1 MKIAVMGFGTV
12 GSGVVEI
19 IDSKSSLL
27 ASRCSEDT
35 LEVKYILEVRDFS
48 GTAYASR
55 IVNDIETVVNDEEI
69 GIVVETMGGVHPA
82 FEFVMKCLNAGK
94 SVVTSNKALV
104 ADKGCEL
111 FEAARKNNVAFMFEA
126 AVGGGIPI
134 IRTLFSSLSSN
145 EISEFAGILNGTTNF
160 ILTKMIKDNM
170 SFKQALAL
178 AQENGYAEKDPT
190 ADIEGLDAGR
200 KTCILASIAFGSHI
214 FPEEIHTEGI
224 TNITLEDVS
233 FVENFGGKIKLLGRA
248 KKLDNGEIYAIVSP
262 AVVKNESML
271 AGVDGV
277 FNALLVRGD
286 AVGEILLY
294 GPGAGKMPTASAVV
308 ADVLEC
314 ARLKCFES
322 IYCWD
327 KNGSRKIADYKNGEV
342 SLYVRGFSND
352 KNAATERIR
361 ESFDGVKILSREN
374 APENEIAFVTSK
386 AKEEELTEILSSIK
400 DFAAATVLR
409 VTDY

>member
-1 MKIAVMGFGTV
+1 MKVAVMGFGTV

-19 IDSKSSLL
+19 IDSKSELL
-27 ASRCSEDT
+27 ASRCYKDE

-48 GTAYASR
+48 GTPYASR
-55 IVNDIETVVNDEEI
+55 IVSDIDTIVNDDEV

-104 ADKGCEL
+104 ADKAPEL
-111 FEAARKNNVAFMFEA
+111 FEAARKNNAAFMFEA

-134 IRTLFSSLSSN
+134 IRTMFSSLSSN
-145 EISEFAGILNGTTNF
+145 EITEFAGILNGTTNF

-178 AQENGYAEKDPT
+178 AQEKGYAEKDPT

-200 KTCILASIAFGSHI
+200 KTCILSSIAFGTHVK
-214 FPEEIHTEGI
+214 PEEIHTEGI
-224 TNITLEDVS
+224 TNITLEDVAY
-233 FVENFGGKIKLLGRA
+233 VEDFGGKIKLLGRA
-248 KKLDNGEIYAIVSP
+248 KKTEDGKVSAIVSP
-262 AVVKNESML
+262 AVVKNSSML

-286 AVGEILLY
+286 AVGEVLLY
-294 GPGAGKMPTASAVV
+294 GPGAGKMATASAVV
-308 ADVLEC
+308 ADVLDC
-314 ARLKCFES
+314 ARIGGFEGL
-322 IYCWD
+322 YCWGEND
-327 KNGSRKIADYKNGEV
+327 PSKISDYKNSEV
-342 SLYVRGFSND
+342 SLYVRGFANN
-352 KNAATERIR
+352 KENAVEKIR
-361 ESFDGVKILSREN
+361 ESFQGVQLLSRES
-374 APENEIAFVTSK
+374 APANEIAFVTGK
-386 AKEEELTEILSSIK
+386 DKEAELTEALTAIK
-400 DFAAATVLR
+400 DFAAATVIR

>member
-1 MKIAVMGFGTV
+1 MKVAVMGFGTV

-19 IDSKSSLL
+19 IDSKSELL
-27 ASRCSEDT
+27 ASRCYKDS

-48 GTAYASR
+48 STPYASR
-55 IVNDIETVVNDEEI
+55 IVSDIDTIVNDDEI

-104 ADKGCEL
+104 ADKAPEL
-111 FEAARKNNVAFMFEA
+111 FEAARKNNAAFMFEA

-134 IRTLFSSLSSN
+134 IRTMFSSLSSN
-145 EISEFAGILNGTTNF
+145 EITEFAGILNGTTNF

-170 SFKQALAL
+170 SFKQALTL

-200 KTCILASIAFGSHI
+200 KTCILASIAFGTHVK
-214 FPEEIHTEGI
+214 PEEIHTEGI
-224 TNITLEDVS
+224 TNITLEDVAYI
-233 FVENFGGKIKLLGRA
+233 EDFGGKIKLLGRA
-248 KKLDNGEIYAIVSP
+248 KKQDDGKVYAIVSP
-262 AVVKNESML
+262 AVVKNSSML

-286 AVGEILLY
+286 AVGEVLLY
-294 GPGAGKMPTASAVV
+294 GPGAGKMATASAVV
-308 ADVLEC
+308 ADVLDC
-314 ARLKCFES
+314 ARLGGFEGL
-322 IYCWD
+322 YCWGENNPE
-327 KNGSRKIADYKNGEV
+327 KVSDYKKGETA
-342 SLYVRGFSND
+342 LYVRGFSNNRE
-352 KNAATERIR
+352 NAIEKIR
-361 ESFDGVKILSREN
+361 ESFESVTILSRES
-374 APENEIAFVTSK
+374 APANEIAFVTGK
-386 AKEEELTEILSSIK
+386 EKEEELSEALASVK